1 MQQSPQNPGGQGY
14 GGKPDPTPPPCP
26 DPCDPKHKP
35 KWGPPEIPPDCCP
48 PRTCCPD
55 AKTCCTWEEVTDP
68 CIRASATDCC
78 PQHTIITCKCE
89 SSNKDCNPNVWD
101 CGCYPSGT
109 CVPCKPCEGLIP
121 DPKQPP
127 PGGGGGPK
135 DPGSDCTSDGLQAQ
149 LDDLKKLIAKQQGE
163 KTRIEA
169 GIKAGGERA
178 DALKKLI
185 GDFDKIIQ
193 SYREERYKLVCR
205 EDCLKGFHR
214 DITQHF
220 EDGKKYPP
228 AYLQQLEKV
237 INKQLCDLE
246 MERCCQ
252 INLEGKL
259 TQVTKLLRKQKDAEK
274 QLESA
279 NKAFDI
285 IKDLPKWIGDRFK
298 ELEDLQKEIATA
310 LTGADPKGHQVAF
323 YKFYWKFVP
332 NLCKCFPFPF
342 CCHKEGQPPAG
353 QAKRVDHLGCQ
364 PGDWHPSAI
373 DEDSL
378 RALICCASD
387 YAREQKEKLQEI
399 NDRVAEQTG
408 NLAFIKD
415 KAEGDAKTLEDRIKS
430 ALNKVEKPSPT
441 ST

>member
-14 GGKPDPTPPPCP
+14 GGKSDPTPPPCP
-26 DPCDPKHKP
+26 DPCDQKP
-35 KWGPPEIPPDCCP
+35 KFGPPHIPPECCP
-48 PRTCCPD
+48 KRTCCPD
-55 AKTCCTWEEVTDP
+55 AKSCCTWEEIVDP
-68 CIRASATDCC
+68 CIRASATECC

-121 DPKQPP
+121 DPNEP
-127 PGGGGGPK
+127 PGGGCK
-135 DPGSDCTSDGLQAQ
+135 DPGSGDCSSENLQKQ
-149 LDDLKKLIAKQQGE
+149 LDALTQCIATQQGE
-163 KTRIEA
+163 KAKLEA
-169 GIKAGGERA
+169 DIKARGERA

-220 EDGKKYPP
+220 ADEKKYPP
-228 AYLQQLEKV
+228 AYLKQLEKV
-237 INKQLCDLE
+237 INEKLCQVE
-246 MERCCQ
+246 MEKCCQ

-259 TQVTKLLRKQKDAEK
+259 TQVTKLRRKQTDAEK
-274 QLESA
+274 ELENA
-279 NKAFDI
+279 NKASDI
-285 IKDLPKWIGDRFK
+285 VKDLPKWIGDRFK

-310 LTGADPKGHQVAF
+310 LTGTDPKGHQVAF

-332 NLCKCFPFPF
+332 KLCKCFPFPF
-342 CCHKEGQPPAG
+342 CCDKEGQPSAAE
-353 QAKRVDHLGCQ
+353 QQRLNHLGCK
-364 PGDWHPSAI
+364 PGDWHPSVI
-373 DEDSL
+373 DEDDLKS
-378 RALICCASD
+378 LICCAAD
-387 YAREQKEKLQEI
+387 FAREQKEKLQAIIDQI
-399 NDRVAEQTG
+399 NDLNN
-408 NLAFIKD
+408 NLTFIKD
-415 KAEGDAKTLEDRIKS
+415 KAKADGEEKTLEERIKN